1 MRITLRYLL
10 AVAFAAALT
19 FSSVSAVQAATR
31 YEYKAIALDKVAV
44 SNAQQLELLLNQLG
58 TDGWLLIE
66 VSSTGIAVFQRE
78 K

>member
-10 AVAFAAALT
+10 AVAFVAVLT

>member
-10 AVAFAAALT
+10 TLVFAAVLT
-19 FSSVSAVQAATR
+19 VSSVSVVQAATR

-44 SNAQQLELLLNQLG
+44 ANAQQLELLLNQLG
-58 TDGWLLIE
+58 ADGWSLIE
-66 VSSTGIAVFQRE
+66 IGSTGIAVFQRE

>member
-1 MRITLRYLL
+1 MRITVRYLL

-44 SNAQQLELLLNQLG
+44 ANAQQLELLLNQLG
-58 TDGWLLIE
+58 SDGWLLIE
-66 VSSTGIAVFQRE
+66 ISAAGVAVFQRE

>member
-19 FSSVSAVQAATR
+19 FSSASAVQAATR

>member
-19 FSSVSAVQAATR
+19 FSSVSAVQSATR
-31 YEYKAIALDKVAV
+31 YEYKVIALDKVAV

>member
-10 AVAFAAALT
+10 TLVFAAVLT
-19 FSSVSAVQAATR
+19 ISSVSVVQAMTR

-58 TDGWLLIE
+58 TDGWSLVEIG
-66 VSSTGIAVFQRE
+66 STGIAVFRRE

>member
-19 FSSVSAVQAATR
+19 FSSVSAVQSATR